1 MSRGMSLLTYLFPI
15 YITSKP
21 RGKPTKQMLVGKPIE
36 VHLAP
41 VGQPPKKHVR
51 AQYLLPE
58 PES

>member
-1 MSRGMSLLTYLFPI
+1 MISSLEPSPKIRPLVMESGY
-15 YITSKP
+15 
-21 RGKPTKQMLVGKPIE
+21 RQMLVGKPIE

>member
-1 MSRGMSLLTYLFPI
+1 MSLLTYLFPI